1 VVLWDGLDAPQTVQV
16 VDYAAA
22 CGRATGARS
31 GVGELVEAPLSRR
44 QPVSDALWKELGVA
58 LVGGRIALDDAA
70 PQAKW
75 RKMIVMGPP
84 GRPSRPVKL
93 PWES

>member
-1 VVLWDGLDAPQTVQV
+1 MSELIDRYVNANTA
-16 VDYAAA
+16 VD
-22 CGRATGARS
+22 
-31 GVGELVEAPLSRR
+31 L
-44 QPVSDALWKELGVA
+44 DALWKDLGVA
-58 LVGGRIALDDAA
+58 LVDGRIVLDDSA

-84 GRPSRPVKL
+84 GRAAKHVKL

>member
-1 VVLWDGLDAPQTVQV
+1 MQV

-22 CGRATGARS
+22 CDRAVGGKTMSDLVDRYYRS
-31 GVGELVEAPLSRR
+31 A
-44 QPVSDALWKELGVA
+44 QPVDLAALWKELGVA
-58 LVGGRIALDDAA
+58 LVGGRIVLDDSA

-84 GRPSRPVKL
+84 SRPTPHVKL